1 MNVGV
6 GELQAKQQVSL
17 ASSPLFSSPLSS
29 FPPPTRVEFDQ
40 QKFGHCWPLRTKID
54 KIGSQHWFFDI
65 AHNTK

>member
-1 MNVGV
+1 VNC
-6 GELQAKQQVSL
+6 KQ
-17 ASSPLFSSPLSS
+17 SSKFRWRRLLSSTLSS